1 MTSATLLSTPTMDL
15 SDFDL
20 EIQTVLTGDPN
31 IPIAPTARFTS
42 ITCTPANTT
51 NSFAEA
57 NVQGPIC
64 C

>member
-1 MTSATLLSTPTMDL
+1 MDL

-31 IPIAPTARFTS
+31 TPITPVARFTS
-42 ITCTPANTT
+42 VTCEPANTT
-51 NSFAEA
+51 NNFAQG

>member
-31 IPIAPTARFTS
+31 TPITPVARFTS
-42 ITCTPANTT
+42 VTCEPANTT
-51 NSFAEA
+51 NNFAQG